1 MSRERILVAE
11 DDPVTSRFLTSLL
24 REKGY
29 QVLVAEDGN
38 HAYELAVDQ
47 LPDLILSDVVMPYR
61 DGLEILRV
69 IRRDARLAN
78 VPVIILSM
86 KDKEEDIVHG
96 LRMGARCKRPSLSRN
111 RFGVSPK
118 PRTEWKMRWHRASR

>member
-96 LRMGARCKRPSLSRN
+96 LRMGADDYVVKPFNARELLARIRKQLEPRN
-111 RFGVSPK
+111 G
-118 PRTEWKMRWHRASR
+118 EHH